1 MHCKICRNGFTKE
14 RGIKVKGGYICSSCF
29 SLLPQSVKLN
39 IESFTTRQIF
49 QLSKIIQPLD
59 KKPWVECG
67 AFAVTKNGISIN
79 NVEFDIRH
87 LRSVK
92 LNFHPA
98 VEGPHPNTVIGTV
111 TIIIETKAPHFI
123 LEEPFFPND
132 VTVSYGINGKTI
144 HYYYSYELE
153 KLLLAIWECINDG
166 ADDMTSYIDKYYRTI
181 RTEKE
186 FQEKMKAAKKK
197 QQDKNAQ
204 KEKDKKEK
212 EQADKN
218 QKRKQEEN
226 KRNSRK
232 KAEKTETKA
241 KKMMS
246 PFDEAKALFEVE
258 IPYTKAL
265 LTKKRNELLK
275 KYHPDVNGGSE
286 EMCKTINKSYELLMK
301 FVIS

>member
-49 QLSKIIQPLD
+49 QLSKIIRPLD

-67 AFAVTKNGISIN
+67 AFAVTKDGISIN
-79 NVEFDIRH
+79 NVQFGIKH

-111 TIIIETKAPHFI
+111 TVIIETKAPHFI

-132 VTVSYGINGKTI
+132 VTVSYGINKKAI
-144 HYYYSYELE
+144 QYYYSYELE

-166 ADDMTSYIDKYYRTI
+166 ADDMTPYIDKYYRTI

-186 FQEKMKAAKKK
+186 FQEKMKAAKKR
-197 QQDKNAQ
+197 QQEKNTQ
-204 KEKDKKEK
+204 K

-226 KRNSRK
+226 KKNSRK
-232 KAEKTETKA
+232 KEKESEKTEAKVKKA
-241 KKMMS
+241 VS
-246 PFDEAKALFEVE
+246 PFDEAKALFGVE
-258 IPYTKAL
+258 IPYTKAVI
-265 LTKKRNELLK
+265 TRRRNELLK
-275 KYHPDVNGGSE
+275 KHHPDVNGGSE